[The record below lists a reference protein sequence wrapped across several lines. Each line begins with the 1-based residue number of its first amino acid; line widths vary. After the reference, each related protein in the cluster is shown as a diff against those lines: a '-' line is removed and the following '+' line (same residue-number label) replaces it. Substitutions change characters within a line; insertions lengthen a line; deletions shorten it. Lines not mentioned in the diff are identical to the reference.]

1 MCFQYHQKCKTW
13 FFFLLFI
20 PYFRWKKNISMSW
33 IAFTRFYSIPVLT
46 WICVCG
52 LNQVCQCKNWNRIRE
67 NLNGNIHKYTCCS
80 FFFYFEVEC
89 SFVAKCVCHA
99 IVYIYITCAFR
110 NHGNLQDVE
119 NSLLTAANHA
129 KPSRFRT
136 ALPQVRLF
144 TAVWCFD

>member
-1 MCFQYHQKCKTW
+1 MV
-13 FFFLLFI
+13 FFFFCLFRI
-20 PYFRWKKNISMSW
+20 FVEKKISVWVGLHLHVFTQYQCWLGFVCADW
-33 IAFTRFYSIPVLT
+33 IKCANAKVETEFVKIWTKIFINTRVT
-46 WICVCG
+46 
-52 LNQVCQCKNWNRIRE
+52 
-67 NLNGNIHKYTCCS
+67 H
-80 FFFYFEVEC
+80 FFFDFEVEC